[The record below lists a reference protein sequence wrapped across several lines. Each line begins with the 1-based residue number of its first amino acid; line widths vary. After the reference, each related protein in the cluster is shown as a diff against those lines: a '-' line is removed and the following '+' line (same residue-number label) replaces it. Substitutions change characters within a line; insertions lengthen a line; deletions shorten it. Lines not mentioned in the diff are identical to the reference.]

1 MGYINSPASF
11 LVLSAGFCLVMPF
24 FSLST
29 GISRGETKEGQTLVS
44 LSASRNTVGE
54 VSK

>member
-29 GISRGETKEGQTLVS
+29 GISRGETKEGQTLFPSVHHVI
-44 LSASRNTVGE
+44 LWG
-54 VSK
+54 K